1 MNHENRCACD
11 CGGRCAGGERRVA
24 AEHASPSAGDAVNR
38 IVVQCVLSVACLV
51 AVVLFLPIVLFFAT
65 LDAVK
70 LCAWIAHDILRNLW
84 DGEWK

>member
-1 MNHENRCACD
+1 MKRL
-11 CGGRCAGGERRVA
+11 
-24 AEHASPSAGDAVNR
+24 
-38 IVVQCVLSVACLV
+38 VVQCVLSVACLV

-84 DGEWK
+84 DGEWR

>member
-1 MNHENRCACD
+1 MKRL
-11 CGGRCAGGERRVA
+11 
-24 AEHASPSAGDAVNR
+24 
-38 IVVQCVLSVACLV
+38 VVQCVLSVACLV